1 MPKAEHTEEI
11 CSRFANSLKVKI
23 LMRTDTQVPGSP
35 SADKQR
41 RNWMLSTAAVAGLA
55 GAGVAWW
62 QSKATQPLTPE
73 VDAFWRMQFDQP
85 AGAPLNMQSF
95 QGQALLVNFWATWCP
110 PCVEELPLLESI
122 WREKSVNRLQVVGL
136 AVDQPS
142 SVRNFLEKNQL
153 TFPIGLAGLTGTAL
167 ARSLGNSVSALPFS
181 ILFDSK
187 GQIRAQKMGKL
198 EANELSVW
206 IQSLK

>member
-1 MPKAEHTEEI
+1 
-11 CSRFANSLKVKI
+11 
-23 LMRTDTQVPGSP
+23 
-35 SADKQR
+35 
-41 RNWMLSTAAVAGLA
+41 MLSTAVVAGLA
-55 GAGVAWW
+55 GAGLAWW
-62 QSKATQPLTPE
+62 QTKAIQPLTPE

-85 AGAPLNMQSF
+85 DGTPLNMQSF

-122 WREKSVNRLQVVGL
+122 WRENSVNRLQVVGL

-142 SVRNFLEKNQL
+142 SVRKFLEKNQL
-153 TFPIGLAGLTGTAL
+153 TFPIGLAGLTGTTL

-181 ILFDSK
+181 VLFDSK